1 MLAAPCLYILQRRLV
16 DNYSSM
22 LMEGTSSYRRVYTAK
37 VAAGR
42 LGISQQAVRQRMS
55 RQSPTLMGWSAEAAE
70 NYSGQVIV
78 DADQVDVEV
87 EMRGIRPDLGPE
99 ASMWLLLPGPAR
111 PKSPF
116 DSPGEGELTIGS
128 PAMRAEFAEADARS
142 ARLEAAEAKLEAA
155 ESRAQ
160 TAEREKASLGRE
172 LAALRTQLAVFYRGS
187 LEAMTSDLPS
197 GG

>member
-1 MLAAPCLYILQRRLV
+1 
-16 DNYSSM
+16 
-22 LMEGTSSYRRVYTAK
+22 MEGSPSYRRVYTAK

-42 LGISQQAVRQRMS
+42 LGVSQQAVRQRMS
-55 RQSPTLMGWSAEAAE
+55 RQSPTLLGWSAEVEE

-87 EMRGIRPDLGPE
+87 EMRRLRPDLGPE

-111 PKSPF
+111 PTSPF
-116 DSPGEGELTIGS
+116 ASSSEGELTMGS
-128 PAMRAEFAEADARS
+128 PAVRVEFAEADARS

-160 TAEREKASLGRE
+160 AAEREKGSLERE
-172 LAALRTQLAVFYRGS
+172 LMAIRTQLATFYRAN
-187 LEAMTSDLPS
+187 LEALSSEFQTD
-197 GG
+197 GQ